1 MTAFASSRRWEM
13 SITRADFLRLLPA
26 AVGSQDAGLEGA
38 SGDVAWRLE
47 LAERDER
54 RIASLAMPV
63 LDVRLDLRA
72 SGPEAAERFVE
83 RFLRAYQRA
92 GG

>member
-1 MTAFASSRRWEM
+1 MAAVAASRRWEM
-13 SITRADFLRLLPA
+13 SITRAEFLRLLPA
-26 AVGSQDAGLEGA
+26 AVGSQAAALEGT

-47 LAERDER
+47 LADRDAR